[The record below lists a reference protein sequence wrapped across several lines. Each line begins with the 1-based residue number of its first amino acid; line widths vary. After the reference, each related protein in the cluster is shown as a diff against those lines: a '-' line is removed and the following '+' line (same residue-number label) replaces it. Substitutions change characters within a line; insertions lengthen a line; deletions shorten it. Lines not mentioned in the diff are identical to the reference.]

1 MNVKECSLYTTLIP
15 TIFLG
20 KLLSI
25 LIRCVIAHF
34 SFLKIFEK
42 MPVIS
47 LYWFAAQQQ
56 NSLLRRQKDS
66 LFDSRFSVESYE
78 YVPTFFKEK

>member
-1 MNVKECSLYTTLIP
+1 MFAASALFS

-20 KLLSI
+20 KLLNM
-25 LIRCVIAHF
+25 LICSVIEHT
-34 SFLKIFEK
+34 SFFNIFEK

-56 NSLLRRQKDS
+56 NSSLRRRQNYS
-66 LFDSRFSVESYE
+66 LFRFKFSVESNE
-78 YVPTFFKEK
+78 YVPSFFKEEKVA